1 MIKLTL
7 ILLLVN
13 ASLVYGQ
20 CGCPG
25 NTTEIGLI
33 SLEELYKLNEQKS
46 KNIFLNMM
54 FKNTYADTY
63 FKNDKKIGLGPIKS
77 ISSNYTNLRLSY
89 KPTGYLFLESDIG
102 YFINRKQN
110 EALFDEVF
118 NSSGLSDLTFYTRYI
133 ALKSHVHNLE
143 VSFGSGLKIPLTE
156 LSEWTPQN
164 IQPST
169 GALAILFNVF
179 VKKYFPEANS
189 GLILGSRYDINFQD
203 KWDYRYGNSIITSL
217 IYIYNFSRHFNFGL
231 ELRNDIRARDY
242 DKGKITESG
251 MISFSGIPIIR
262 YFYKNLSLTG
272 FAEFPF
278 YQYFNTLQIAN
289 KFSAGLNL
297 SYSGILEF

>member
-7 ILLLVN
+7 IMLLVN
-13 ASLVYGQ
+13 ASLVYAQ

-46 KNIFLNMM
+46 KNLFLSFM

-63 FKNDKKIGLGPIKS
+63 FEKDKKIGLGPIKS

-89 KPTGYLFLESDIG
+89 KPTGYLFLESDVG

-110 EALFDEVF
+110 EALFDNVF
-118 NSSGLSDLTFYTRYI
+118 NSSGFSDITLYARYI
-133 ALKSHVHNLE
+133 GWKSNTHNIE
-143 VSFGSGLKIPLTE
+143 FSFGSGFKIPLIE
-156 LSEWTPQN
+156 LSERTPQN

-169 GALAILFNVF
+169 GAMAILFNAF
-179 VKKYFPEANS
+179 FKKYFPDANS
-189 GLILGSRYDINFQD
+189 GLILGSRYDINFED

-217 IYIYNFSRHFNFGL
+217 IYIYNFSRNFNFGM
-231 ELRNDIRARDY
+231 ELRNDIRARDF

-251 MISFSGIPIIR
+251 MISFSAIPLIR
-262 YFYKNLSLTG
+262 YFYKNISLTG

-289 KFSAGLNL
+289 KFSAGLNI
-297 SYSGILEF
+297 SYSGVLEF